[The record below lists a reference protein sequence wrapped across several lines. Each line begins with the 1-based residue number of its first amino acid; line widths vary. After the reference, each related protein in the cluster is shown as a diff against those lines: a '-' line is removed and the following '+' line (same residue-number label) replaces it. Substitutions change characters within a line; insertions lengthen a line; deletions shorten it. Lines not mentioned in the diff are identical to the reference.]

1 MEVRNLPYPPR
12 GFPFGGGLFLGF
24 LKLLAVTKKF
34 CGQKLMAVIKKISVR
49 KLMAV
54 TKYLLAT
61 WLIYRAVA
69 ITIVTHQV
77 RSVVMVFLMG
87 CAAVYLLA
95 KEIKG
100 LTGVDKAKKSKSK
113 SK

>member
-1 MEVRNLPYPPR
+1 
-12 GFPFGGGLFLGF
+12 LGF

-34 CGQKLMAVIKKISVR
+34 CGQ